1 MPKYKLTFDKETCI
15 GTFACNS
22 VAEKF
27 FSIGNDGKARLNN
40 SDFNKATG
48 KYELIID
55 EKDLSMA
62 KEAESLCPVF
72 AIRVEKI
79 GK

>member
-1 MPKYKLTFDKETCI
+1 MAEYKLTFDKETCI

-27 FSIGNDGKARLNN
+27 FSIGDDGKAKLNN
-40 SDFNKATG
+40 SKFNKETK

-55 EKDLSMA
+55 EKDLSIA
-62 KEAESLCPVF
+62 KEAESFCPVL
-72 AIRVEKI
+72 AIKIEKM